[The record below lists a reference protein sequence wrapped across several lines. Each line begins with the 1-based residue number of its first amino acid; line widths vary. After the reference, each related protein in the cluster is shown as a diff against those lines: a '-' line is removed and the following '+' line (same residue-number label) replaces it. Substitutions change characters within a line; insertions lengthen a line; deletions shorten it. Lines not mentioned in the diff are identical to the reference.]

1 MRKMQSSFAQDNERS
16 ALHSM
21 QNDVRAA
28 LNKKVKYVRFTL
40 RKVKLCRNIIAK
52 SKSKL
57 CKINDKLNAK

>member
-40 RKVKLCRNIIAK
+40 RKVK
-52 SKSKL
+52 
-57 CKINDKLNAK
+57 